1 MMGKEE
7 KDFVQ
12 ALSDLAKNLKE
23 LKKEIENEIN
33 TSDIVEETTNEETF
47 TISEIKKLIE
57 EASEETEKELEEMM
71 QSKSV
76 GSMLMRIQSM
86 AVMEMFKSNIM
97 ERVDDNE

>member
-1 MMGKEE
+1 MEKEE
-7 KDFVQ
+7 KDFIQ

-33 TSDIVEETTNEETF
+33 SSDISEEITNEKKF
-47 TISEIKKLIE
+47 TITEIKKMID
-57 EASEETEKELEEMM
+57 EASATTEKELEEMM